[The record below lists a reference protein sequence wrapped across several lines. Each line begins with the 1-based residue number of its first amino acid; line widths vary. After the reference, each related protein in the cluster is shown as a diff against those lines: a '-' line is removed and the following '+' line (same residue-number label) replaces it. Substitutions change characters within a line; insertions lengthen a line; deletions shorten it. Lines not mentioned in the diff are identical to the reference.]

1 MLKITN
7 QCYPTL
13 KELLQQNEDSLGT
26 LKELAKLH
34 KLLDLDK
41 ESIKYNEKIIK
52 KEKDTTVRELA
63 QSYIKIEDF
72 RNAIQCICFV
82 TVAKN
87 ARKKYFR

>member
-41 ESIKYNEKIIK
+41 ESIKYNKKIIK
-52 KEKDTTVRELA
+52 KRKRYNCERTCTVVYKD
-63 QSYIKIEDF
+63 
-72 RNAIQCICFV
+72 
-82 TVAKN
+82 
-87 ARKKYFR
+87 